1 MTTLTTSPAFD
12 AFAKWATGGQPR
24 NIDGKPI
31 TSASCERVA
40 TRKPVEPKPVAIGP
54 ARETSDDLRKRLARS
69 RKLAERKPRP
79 TK

>member
-1 MTTLTTSPAFD
+1 MTTLTTYPTYD
-12 AFAKWATGGQPR
+12 AFTKWLTSGQPR

-40 TRKPVEPKPVAIGP
+40 TRKPVETKPVPSP
-54 ARETSDDLRKRLARS
+54 ARETSDDLRKRLERS
-69 RKLAERKPRP
+69 RKLAERKPGP